1 MSKKI
6 DAERAEAI
14 ATLRKHLKVGDTVHT
29 VLRHVSRSGM
39 QRSISVIITTPEGP
53 WDVTYLA
60 ARVLG
65 YKVDQDRGGLKVR
78 GAGMDMGF
86 HVVYSLSRAM
96 WPDGHRCTARKV
108 RGWHVCRSNDHSN
121 DWRLPYDGRTVK
133 HRDGGYALQHAWL

>member
-1 MSKKI
+1 MSKRT

-14 ATLRKHLKVGDTVHT
+14 ATLRKHLKVGDTAYT

-39 QRSISVIITTPEGP
+39 SRSISVVIDGPDGP

-65 YKVDQDRGGLKVR
+65 YRIDHRHEGLKV
-78 GAGMDMGF
+78 GGCGMDMGF
-86 HVVYSLSRAM
+86 HVVYSLSSVL

-108 RGWHVCRSNDHSN
+108 RGRYVCRSNDHVN
-121 DWRLPYDGRTVK
+121 DYHLPYDGRKTK
-133 HRDGGYALQHAWL
+133 HRDGGYALRQAWL